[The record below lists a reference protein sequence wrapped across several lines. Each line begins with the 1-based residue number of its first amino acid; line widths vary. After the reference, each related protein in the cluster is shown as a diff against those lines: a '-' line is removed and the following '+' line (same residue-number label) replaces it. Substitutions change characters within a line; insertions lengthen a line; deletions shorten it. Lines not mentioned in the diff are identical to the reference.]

1 MDPHTDLVGTGAG
14 AKVFFG
20 FSWVGCSVGTV
31 VVSVLF
37 GEVFTS
43 VSFTSKEAT
52 SDTGVDVCDSGLE
65 PVAAILA

>member
-14 AKVFFG
+14 ANVFFG
-20 FSWVGCSVGTV
+20 FSWVGCSDGTV
-31 VVSVLF
+31 VVSEEF
-37 GEVFTS
+37 GEVCTS
-43 VSFTSKEAT
+43 ESFTSNEAT